1 MTASVRLAS
10 GDTDVA
16 EYVWDPAELPR
27 TVSPRPFLHPVR
39 TLSGVRVTDVM
50 PGDHLHHLGVSIA
63 VPDLAGHN
71 FWGGRTF
78 VRTAGPRPL
87 DNHGVQR
94 HDRWDARTAD
104 AVEARLVWHGADG
117 GSLVRERRRIAVL
130 PLPAWGCWA
139 LDVAF
144 TLENVTAEPLS
155 FASPAVNGRPGAGYG
170 GFFWRA
176 PSINTGTGTG
186 TGTGTTVASAFG
198 PDRRGVRWLH
208 GRTADWLALC
218 GHGAGRTRWSLLFV
232 PADER
237 TRADPWFVRTGDY
250 AGVGSCLAWERPLV
264 VPAGETLSRRI
275 ITVVADGT
283 LGVAEAAELST
294 AALQISAR

>member
-1 MTASVRLAS
+1 MTGPVRLAS
-10 GDTDVA
+10 GGTDVA
-16 EYVWDPAELPR
+16 DYVWDPAELPR

-39 TLSGVRVTDVM
+39 TLSGVPVTDVM

-78 VRTAGPRPL
+78 VRTAGPRLL

-94 HDRWDARTAD
+94 HDGWDTRAAD

-117 GSLVRERRRIAVL
+117 EPLIRERRRIAVL

-139 LDVAF
+139 LDVTF

-176 PSINTGTGTG
+176 PAGGTGSAPAG
-186 TGTGTTVASAFG
+186 AFG
-198 PDRRGVRWLH
+198 PDRRGVRRLH

-218 GHGAGRTRWSLLFV
+218 GRGAGRTRWSLLFV

-250 AGVGSCLAWERPLV
+250 AGVGSCLAWERPLL
-264 VPAGETLSRRI
+264 VPSGEVLSRRI

-294 AALQISAR
+294 AALRISVR